1 MITSLINY
9 INFTKITQNHEV
21 IIIKLIFF
29 FQTPLAIVFFLAL
42 FGSSIALPVKPD
54 SKLGPVVRIPIFLE
68 EFNDESSPVLYT
80 LLLSKLNEPE
90 NIIDDKLI
98 EKREAKEEEQD
109 DLETAA
115 GNYALRPLFVYRQ
128 QLAYRQRVRDA
139 YRRRNG
145 F

>member
-1 MITSLINY
+1 M
-9 INFTKITQNHEV
+9 
-21 IIIKLIFF
+21 
-29 FQTPLAIVFFLAL
+29 TPLAIAFFLAL

-54 SKLGPVVRIPIFLE
+54 SKLGPVVRIPILLE
-68 EFNDESSPVLYT
+68 DFNDESSPALYT

-98 EKREAKEEEQD
+98 EKREAKEEEQQD